1 MKYIEGLLDFI
12 NWVKGGRIS
21 HGNNK
26 EVKTS
31 VQKNGKESDFQKFTM
46 DVVDIQE
53 EKLRDFFEKYLPVW
67 ILIAVPIIYLVVFPL
82 AVMSVLAAGDY
93 VRGVFL
99 AILAFFVGGISMIG
113 VYYDTLTRFYVK
125 RLISKLKNQPKEKV
139 LTPSKL
145 AEQMFLCR
153 EEKIEAILN
162 DLFKAEVL
170 KLKEPSEK
178 EQRSREGD
186 NLVKVR

>member
-1 MKYIEGLLDFI
+1 MKYIERFVDFV
-12 NWVKGGRIS
+12 NWLKVS
-21 HGNNK
+21 NVYHGNNK
-26 EVKTS
+26 KLKTS
-31 VQKNGKESDFQKFTM
+31 VQRNGKEWDFQKFTM

-53 EKLRDFFEKYLPVW
+53 EKLRDFFEKYFSVW
-67 ILIAVPIIYLVVFPL
+67 WIIALSIVCLVYFPILSVAVLTEGNFIEGI
-82 AVMSVLAAGDY
+82 
-93 VRGVFL
+93 FL
-99 AILAFFVGGISMIG
+99 ALISSFWGGITMIV
-113 VYYDTLTRFYVK
+113 VYHDALTRIYVE

-153 EEKIEAILN
+153 EEKIEAVLN